1 MNYKILTKFIKNLF
15 FNIENQKE
23 FTQLSKNIRNYKI
36 NLDIKSKQVEKK
48 IIEIEISLYLEEKKT
63 GKILTK
69 LIYSTVIEL
78 INLEIRRELLEKI
91 ILIEIPEKVYE
102 AKNRLRLQAFRLRS
116 RKHLKS
122 RNIAIIKILLAY
134 SGHPQENDGTT
145 IRRYRGWNK
154 YCGFVSLKKKNHD
167 FKKYTATS
175 KIVIHSDT

>member
-102 AKNRLRLQAFRLRS
+102 DMRKIFIFLFQSSGFKNVKIDQNVDFRKLYES
-116 RKHLKS
+116 RK
-122 RNIAIIKILLAY
+122 I
-134 SGHPQENDGTT
+134 Q
-145 IRRYRGWNK
+145 
-154 YCGFVSLKKKNHD
+154 
-167 FKKYTATS
+167 
-175 KIVIHSDT
+175 

>member
-23 FTQLSKNIRNYKI
+23 FTQLSKNIQNYKI

-48 IIEIEISLYLEEKKT
+48 IIEIEISLYLEEKET

-102 AKNRLRLQAFRLRS
+102 DMRKIFIFLFQSSGFKDVKIDQNVDFRKLYES
-116 RKHLKS
+116 RK
-122 RNIAIIKILLAY
+122 I
-134 SGHPQENDGTT
+134 Q
-145 IRRYRGWNK
+145 
-154 YCGFVSLKKKNHD
+154 
-167 FKKYTATS
+167 
-175 KIVIHSDT
+175 

>member
-15 FNIENQKE
+15 FNIENKKE

-48 IIEIEISLYLEEKKT
+48 IIEIEISLYLEEKET

-69 LIYSTVIEL
+69 LIYLTVIEL

-102 AKNRLRLQAFRLRS
+102 DMRKIFIFLFQSSGFKNVKIDQNVDFRKLYES
-116 RKHLKS
+116 RK
-122 RNIAIIKILLAY
+122 I
-134 SGHPQENDGTT
+134 Q
-145 IRRYRGWNK
+145 
-154 YCGFVSLKKKNHD
+154 
-167 FKKYTATS
+167 
-175 KIVIHSDT
+175 

>member
-48 IIEIEISLYLEEKKT
+48 IIEIEISLYLEEKET

-78 INLEIRRELLEKI
+78 INLGIRRELLEKI

-102 AKNRLRLQAFRLRS
+102 DMRKIFIFLFQSSGFKDVKIDQNVDFRKLYES
-116 RKHLKS
+116 RK
-122 RNIAIIKILLAY
+122 I
-134 SGHPQENDGTT
+134 Q
-145 IRRYRGWNK
+145 
-154 YCGFVSLKKKNHD
+154 
-167 FKKYTATS
+167 
-175 KIVIHSDT
+175 

>member
-48 IIEIEISLYLEEKKT
+48 IIEIEISLYLEEKET

-69 LIYSTVIEL
+69 LIYLTVIEL

-102 AKNRLRLQAFRLRS
+102 DMRKIFIFLFQSSGFKNVKIDQNVNFRKLYES
-116 RKHLKS
+116 RK
-122 RNIAIIKILLAY
+122 I
-134 SGHPQENDGTT
+134 Q
-145 IRRYRGWNK
+145 
-154 YCGFVSLKKKNHD
+154 
-167 FKKYTATS
+167 
-175 KIVIHSDT
+175 

>member
-48 IIEIEISLYLEEKKT
+48 IIEIEISLYLEEKET

-102 AKNRLRLQAFRLRS
+102 DMRKIFIFLFQSSGFKNVKIDQNVDFRKLYES
-116 RKHLKS
+116 RK
-122 RNIAIIKILLAY
+122 I
-134 SGHPQENDGTT
+134 Q
-145 IRRYRGWNK
+145 
-154 YCGFVSLKKKNHD
+154 
-167 FKKYTATS
+167 
-175 KIVIHSDT
+175 

>member
-15 FNIENQKE
+15 FNIESQKE

-69 LIYSTVIEL
+69 LIYLTVIEL

-102 AKNRLRLQAFRLRS
+102 DMRKIFIFLFQSSGFKNVKIDQNVDFRKLYES
-116 RKHLKS
+116 RK
-122 RNIAIIKILLAY
+122 I
-134 SGHPQENDGTT
+134 Q
-145 IRRYRGWNK
+145 
-154 YCGFVSLKKKNHD
+154 
-167 FKKYTATS
+167 
-175 KIVIHSDT
+175 